1 MLHYLNTLFQV
12 YPRIT
17 KMAPQPKQEN
27 RSCQKYD
34 IVWDRQKS
42 VFEGGRQTSD
52 LFKTFEKNILMLILS
67 DSSHK
72 KNKTGFAPLY
82 EKASSISGT

>member
-27 RSCQKYD
+27 RSTGD
-34 IVWDRQKS
+34 H
-42 VFEGGRQTSD
+42 
-52 LFKTFEKNILMLILS
+52 KN
-67 DSSHK
+67 DSQREQE
-72 KNKTGFAPLY
+72 NTVQEY
-82 EKASSISGT
+82 